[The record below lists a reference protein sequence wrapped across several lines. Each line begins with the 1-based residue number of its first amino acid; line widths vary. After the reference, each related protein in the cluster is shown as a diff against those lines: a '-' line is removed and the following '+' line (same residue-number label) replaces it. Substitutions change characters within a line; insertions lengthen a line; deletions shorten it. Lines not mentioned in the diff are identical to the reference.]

1 MIKISQI
8 TTALIISGLLLW
20 GCSNPTPKSSK
31 YTGSCVANPIIYE
44 VIVNNPN
51 PDDEWKHECLGH
63 TDINK
68 MVSDIVERVI
78 TQKLKAYDYYDN
90 HILSTKELN
99 QLMEDGFQKR
109 IGKLQF
115 TERWYWDAKQ
125 LKLQKKVERIMLGY
139 EIYDDKG
146 EVKGYKAGF
155 MVILDQRSNKQITPK
170 DK

>member
-1 MIKISQI
+1 MIKIFQF

-20 GCSNPTPKSSK
+20 ECSNPPKKNSTYS
-31 YTGSCVANPIIYE
+31 GNCVADPIVYE

-51 PDDEWKHECLGH
+51 PDDEWKEECLGH
-63 TDINK
+63 TNINNVVKDI
-68 MVSDIVERVI
+68 IERVM
-78 TQKLKAYDYYDN
+78 TQKLKAYNYYDN
-90 HILSTKELN
+90 HILSTKELK

-115 TERWYWDAKQ
+115 TERWYWDTKQ

-155 MVILDQRSNKQITPK
+155 MVILDQQSNKQITPK
-170 DK
+170 DN